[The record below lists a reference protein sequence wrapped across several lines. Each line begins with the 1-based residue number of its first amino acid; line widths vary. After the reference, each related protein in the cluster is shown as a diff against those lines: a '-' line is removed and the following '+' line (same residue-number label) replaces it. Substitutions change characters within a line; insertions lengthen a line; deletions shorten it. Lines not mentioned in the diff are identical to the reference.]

1 MNQPNQP
8 VQTKRAKRKR
18 FTKVAALFVSLA
30 GAIGVGS
37 ACVSMPSDIG
47 LQEGR
52 LRPCPSSPNCVCS
65 EGEDPSIAPLTY
77 TGNGQAAF
85 QSLIEL
91 IEAQPRVE
99 LVTVEQT
106 YAHAVFR
113 TPLMRFRDDLEVR
126 LDEPNTVIH
135 VRSASRVGHSDMG
148 ANRKRV
154 EALRVLWAQPSKD

>member
-1 MNQPNQP
+1 M
-8 VQTKRAKRKR
+8 
-18 FTKVAALFVSLA
+18 
-30 GAIGVGS
+30 
-37 ACVSMPSDIG
+37 
-47 LQEGR
+47 
-52 LRPCPSSPNCVCS
+52 
-65 EGEDPSIAPLTY
+65 TY